1 MALEDSG
8 VSDATSVQFQVVS
21 IQESGLTDIAHVDSS
36 VEVCTAMSLQVG
48 CTGKCLEEK
57 RT

>member
-1 MALEDSG
+1 MALEDFG

-21 IQESGLTDIAHVDSS
+21 IQEPGLTNIAHVDSS

-48 CTGKCLEEK
+48 RTGKCLEEK